1 MSRSYYTPVHSSEAD
16 VEAAA
21 ELIQWQTHSAKTVKH
36 IIEDFLDITGDV
48 WAVIVIRHV
57 YIVPAE
63 LWNQTPKKPKT
74 PKLLI
79 DTKGAEYPPI
89 VVVSNKK

>member
-48 WAVIVIRHV
+48 WAVIVLTLVYFTGRAMKSDTQETQNTKAVELTPRGQKIR
-57 YIVPAE
+57 A
-63 LWNQTPKKPKT
+63 
-74 PKLLI
+74 
-79 DTKGAEYPPI
+79 
-89 VVVSNKK
+89 